1 MSPSK
6 TLATPFPAVWET
18 VPFLGSQ
25 PFDVHCNS
33 VRRKAQNLLFWH
45 IASLPNSRQTEPKTF
60 PPPFTSPSDPSASPT
75 QPGPASP
82 RPPGVLRLSPPGRD
96 GKERGERAAAHRGRR
111 PEAAGWAGGTFP
123 PRRTE
128 PGGQRTAP
136 RRFRLPRGPG
146 RQVGARGALR
156 GGPGPGPGPP
166 RLPGASSRPRSLAL
180 PEISAEKYGARRP
193 RLETR
198 RDGVLGEGGS
208 PG

>member
-33 VRRKAQNLLFWH
+33 VRRKAQNLLLWH
-45 IASLPNSRQTEPKTF
+45 IASLPNSRQTEPKAF

-96 GKERGERAAAHRGRR
+96 GKEREGEGGCPPRTEAWGGRPGRRNLPAAPRGAGRAAHRTAPLPASAR
-111 PEAAGWAGGTFP
+111 PREAGGRAGGAEGRPRPRP
-123 PRRTE
+123 PAASRCERPTAVAGS
-128 PGGQRTAP
+128 PGDK
-136 RRFRLPRGPG
+136 RGEI
-146 RQVGARGALR
+146 RSAAAQVGNASRRGF
-156 GGPGPGPGPP
+156 GG
-166 RLPGASSRPRSLAL
+166 
-180 PEISAEKYGARRP
+180 
-193 RLETR
+193 
-198 RDGVLGEGGS
+198 GGS